1 MLVLLHYDAL
11 NNPVANSSTNR
22 NKDFSTYLDKHPYE
36 EISDDDLAAVS
47 IRSLISMLIYI
58 VFLFFLF
65 QGSCITRIRSE
76 CREENN
82 GSW

>member
-36 EISDDDLAAVS
+36 EFTDDDLTTVRYQIMDS
-47 IRSLISMLIYI
+47 NFMY
-58 VFLFFLF
+58 FLFSRLVHYSN
-65 QGSCITRIRSE
+65 QK
-76 CREENN
+76 
-82 GSW
+82 